1 MDIIIHEIMKYSAVL
16 MALGAFTIIIPNAY
30 LSIKLRRKRSYITET
45 IIDSVPARLKDK
57 IRFAIDANMSWVF
70 AACGL
75 YLWFS
80 YFLLRFGHH
89 VTKTEFKTWH
99 LATKQAFG
107 RYFYL
112 GLISAFG
119 GNLLAVGF
127 VFFLPLYIYNK

>member
-1 MDIIIHEIMKYSAVL
+1 MNITSAEDVVIMITVTGL
-16 MALGAFTIIIPNAY
+16 ILLFPLNIF
-30 LSIKLRRKRSYITET
+30 LSIKLRKKRSDITET
-45 IIDSVPARLKDK
+45 IIDSVPVRLKDK

-112 GLISAFG
+112 GLISIFG
-119 GNLLAVGF
+119 GNLAALGLLLIIPF
-127 VFFLPLYIYNK
+127 YIYDK